1 MTAYVNDEQKKEGAY
16 GKAVKATLAATL
28 AAGMVPAA
36 AAFADEPAEA
46 SEGNDVELLSVS
58 PENAFKAGKVTAA
71 EDNEGNA
78 IADLDEVSF
87 AADGKAHFVVPTEFT
102 PEQGKAIDVT
112 DAKKYEAKYYVF
124 KDGKK
129 SGNALAADTIVNPGS
144 YCVTVTDKASGTE
157 SDIAATFTI
166 GSASLKDATLVEGSD
181 VEDTEFVYT
190 GQAID
195 LGLELNGEMVDA
207 AKYSV
212 EYHAKGSSTV
222 VKPNELKNAGEYVAV
237 VTGED
242 IYKGQRVEI
251 AFTIAKLDLS
261 KADIKL
267 DPAFKG
273 GSLDAEVTIESIDNI
288 KDDPGTADVNELD
301 AIASA
306 KVVSVPDTIYG
317 KGQGVYKVEVAAV
330 ADNANI
336 TGKQTVE
343 VVKTLNDDA
352 QVLYDGNALKNIDT
366 DYSKEDTEVFDA
378 AKLAAYDKNKKLI
391 KDAKVNMVVREGDAD
406 GAIVENADLTKPGK
420 WYVEVSVDAAS
431 TGYEYS
437 SPVANF
443 TVTVKDGSV
452 NADADVF
459 VKYDGEVTGDKTV
472 EYTGEDLFKNVSV
485 VVKSGD
491 KTLVEGQDYEVELQV
506 ENENGEFV
514 AADAMVDAGNYK
526 VVVSSTN
533 YDFEDEVAFTV
544 DPKKFNP
551 TNFRIDPAG
560 MAYNIDNELVFLY
573 TGQAIEP
580 VVQYQVAKDEYTA
593 LPEGSYTLTLKKM
606 NDETKAWEEVEE
618 AKEAGEYQLTV
629 SDNDEDANHEFDPDQ
644 SKLLD
649 FTVSTDKLFLD
660 VPNDAWYRDY
670 VYDAQKVGY
679 MKGIGDSNMFA
690 PDESTTRAMAATVL
704 SRMVGLTGNDEASEP
719 FSDVEPADWY
729 FKEVAWAASTG
740 IVSGYPGTDEFR
752 PNGNVTRAEFCVMM
766 QRYAAATGQG
776 VALEAGEADEILAA
790 YEDGASVEPW
800 CKDAVAWAVKNEV
813 FGGYSVLNPQGDIT
827 RAEMAKMA
835 VAFQAEPLK

>member
-46 SEGNDVELLSVS
+46 SEANGIETLSVS

-166 GSASLKDATLVEGSD
+166 GSASLKDATLVESSD

-212 EYHAKGSSTV
+212 EYHAKGSASSSTTA
-222 VKPNELKNAGEYVAV
+222 PTNAGEYVAV
-237 VTGED
+237 VTGKD

-273 GSLDAEVTIESIDNI
+273 GNLDAKVTIESIDNI

-306 KVVSVPDTIYG
+306 KVVSVPDTDR
-317 KGQGVYKVEVAAV
+317 K
-330 ADNANI
+330 
-336 TGKQTVE
+336 
-343 VVKTLNDDA
+343 
-352 QVLYDGNALKNIDT
+352 
-366 DYSKEDTEVFDA
+366 
-378 AKLAAYDKNKKLI
+378 
-391 KDAKVNMVVREGDAD
+391 
-406 GAIVENADLTKPGK
+406 
-420 WYVEVSVDAAS
+420 
-431 TGYEYS
+431 
-437 SPVANF
+437 
-443 TVTVKDGSV
+443 
-452 NADADVF
+452 
-459 VKYDGEVTGDKTV
+459 
-472 EYTGEDLFKNVSV
+472 SV
-485 VVKSGD
+485 V
-491 KTLVEGQDYEVELQV
+491 
-506 ENENGEFV
+506 
-514 AADAMVDAGNYK
+514 
-526 VVVSSTN
+526 
-533 YDFEDEVAFTV
+533 
-544 DPKKFNP
+544 
-551 TNFRIDPAG
+551 
-560 MAYNIDNELVFLY
+560 
-573 TGQAIEP
+573 
-580 VVQYQVAKDEYTA
+580 
-593 LPEGSYTLTLKKM
+593 
-606 NDETKAWEEVEE
+606 
-618 AKEAGEYQLTV
+618 
-629 SDNDEDANHEFDPDQ
+629 
-644 SKLLD
+644 
-649 FTVSTDKLFLD
+649 
-660 VPNDAWYRDY
+660 
-670 VYDAQKVGY
+670 
-679 MKGIGDSNMFA
+679 
-690 PDESTTRAMAATVL
+690 
-704 SRMVGLTGNDEASEP
+704 
-719 FSDVEPADWY
+719 
-729 FKEVAWAASTG
+729 
-740 IVSGYPGTDEFR
+740 
-752 PNGNVTRAEFCVMM
+752 
-766 QRYAAATGQG
+766 
-776 VALEAGEADEILAA
+776 
-790 YEDGASVEPW
+790 
-800 CKDAVAWAVKNEV
+800 
-813 FGGYSVLNPQGDIT
+813 
-827 RAEMAKMA
+827 
-835 VAFQAEPLK
+835 

>member
-485 VVKSGD
+485 AVKSGD

-514 AADAMVDAGNYK
+514 AADAMVDAGSYK

-533 YDFEDEVAFTV
+533 YAFKDEVAFTV

-551 TNFRIDPAG
+551 TNFRIDPAD
-560 MAYNIDNELVFLY
+560 MAYNIKNELVFLY

-580 VVQYQVAKDEYTA
+580 VVQYQVAKDEYAA
-593 LPEGSYTLTLKKM
+593 LPEGSYTLTLEKK
-606 NDETKAWEEVEE
+606 NDAGAWEEIEE

-629 SDNDEDANHEFDPDQ
+629 SDNDEDANHKFDPDQ
-644 SKLLD
+644 SKLLG

-690 PDESTTRAMAATVL
+690 PNESTTRAMAATVL
-704 SRMVGLTGNDEASEP
+704 SRMVGLTDNDEASEP
-719 FSDVEPADWY
+719 FSDVEPTDWY

-752 PNGNVTRAEFCVMM
+752 PTGNVTRAEFCVMM
-766 QRYAAATGQG
+766 QRYAAATDQG
-776 VALEAGEADEILAA
+776 VALEAGEADEILAK
-790 YEDGASVEPW
+790 YEDGAAVEPW

-835 VAFQAEPLK
+835 VAFQAESLK

>member
-46 SEGNDVELLSVS
+46 SEANGIETLSVS

-212 EYHAKGSSTV
+212 EYHAKGSASSSTTA
-222 VKPNELKNAGEYVAV
+222 PTNAGEYVAV
-237 VTGED
+237 VTGKD

-273 GSLDAEVTIESIDNI
+273 GNLDAKVTIESIDNI

-306 KVVSVPDTIYG
+306 KVVSVPDTIYD
-317 KGQGVYKVEVAAV
+317 KGQGVYRVEVAAV

-485 VVKSGD
+485 AVKSGD

-514 AADAMVDAGNYK
+514 AADAMVDAGSYK

-533 YDFEDEVAFTV
+533 YAFKDEVAFTV
-544 DPKKFNP
+544 GPKKFNP
-551 TNFRIDPAG
+551 TNFRIDPAD
-560 MAYNIDNELVFLY
+560 MAYNIDDELVFLY
-573 TGQAIEP
+573 TGQAIVP
-580 VVQYQVAKDEYTA
+580 VVQYQVAKDEYAA
-593 LPEGSYTLTLKKM
+593 LPEGSYTLTLKKK
-606 NDETKAWEEVEE
+606 NDETGAWEEVEE
-618 AKEAGEYQLTV
+618 AKEAGKYQLTV
-629 SDNDEDANHEFDPDQ
+629 SDNDEDANHEFDPNQ

-690 PDESTTRAMAATVL
+690 PNESTTRAMAATVL

-719 FSDVEPADWY
+719 FSDVEPTDWY

-766 QRYAAATGQG
+766 QRYAAATDQG
-776 VALEAGEADEILAA
+776 VALEAGEADKILAA
-790 YEDGASVEPW
+790 YEDGAAVEPW